1 MTADEPVDFQALLER
16 IAGEVEGEVGKGQV
30 ADYIPALAQVPA
42 ERFGMALA
50 TVDGG
55 LYGVGDW
62 RERFSL
68 QSVSKIYSLALV
80 TAQDPAHL
88 GRRVGLEPSGNAFN
102 SLVQLEYEN
111 GVPRN
116 PFINAGAIV
125 VTDRLQTLTGDA
137 AGAILDFLQVET
149 TDPTISADAL

>member
-62 RERFSL
+62 RERLSL
-68 QSVSKIYSLALV
+68 QSDSDMYSLDPV
-80 TAQDPAHL
+80 TGQGPAHPCRL
-88 GRRVGLEPSGNAFN
+88 GRLETVPN
-102 SLVQLEYEN
+102 SLN
-111 GVPRN
+111 
-116 PFINAGAIV
+116 
-125 VTDRLQTLTGDA
+125 
-137 AGAILDFLQVET
+137 
-149 TDPTISADAL
+149 